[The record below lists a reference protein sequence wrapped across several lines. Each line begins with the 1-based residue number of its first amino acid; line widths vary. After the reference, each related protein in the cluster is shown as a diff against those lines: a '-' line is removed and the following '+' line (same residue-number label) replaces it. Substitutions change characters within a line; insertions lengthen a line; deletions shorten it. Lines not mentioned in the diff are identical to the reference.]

1 MVRIKGLLMKLK
13 RSKYVKKILKLLF
26 YVAAKLPTH
35 KKTIVFESFLGKQ
48 YSDNPKGIYEH
59 IKKNFPDYKL
69 YWSVDRKYRNNFPT
83 EGFNCLIRFSLKWI
97 CIMATAKYW
106 VVNSRLPLWIPKPK
120 HTIYIQTWH
129 GTPLK
134 KLGVD
139 INEIHMPGTNTNS
152 YKRNF
157 IYEASKWDYLVSPN
171 AYSTKIFK
179 RAFDFKQTVIES
191 GYPRNDILYTRNN
204 ELEIKKIKRQLNI
217 PMGKRVILY
226 APTWRDDDYYST
238 GNYKFSLKIDLD
250 QLKAQFE
257 EDFVLLL
264 RMHYLVAEQFE
275 LNDYNNFVFDV
286 SSYNDIGNLYL
297 ISNVLITDYS
307 SVFFDYANL
316 RRPILFFTYDIEKYR
331 DKLRGFYFNIEEEA
345 PGPLVKSTD
354 EIINYLQLIRD
365 GKYQL
370 PLAFERFYNKYCY
383 LEEGNSSERVINQFL
398 KKDKE

>member
-1 MVRIKGLLMKLK
+1 LVRIKGLLMKLK